1 MLGGTYRISDLVSRG
16 ISKYGS
22 CSYVYSI
29 RLLHEDFRIKV
40 ERDVKGLGLW
50 GLGFRDC
57 VPLEAACF

>member
-1 MLGGTYRISDLVSRG
+1 MAKGGVLG
-16 ISKYGS
+16 KYGS

-40 ERDVKGLGLW
+40 ERDVKGLGFW